1 MHSWKKW
8 EEEIQKAEFN
18 SIGAATRKR
27 HKLVGKTFV
36 SSRIIHPC
44 LATSRTGLN
53 LDSWL
58 VSFFRQFGISVTKED
73 YNCLRLGF
81 IANHKLGMKYNFH
94 GYIQRTMEDD
104 FKVVVGISA
113 YLWAFVVIFLLL
125 NVHGWY
131 TYFWIAFIPF
141 IVRANTYA
149 F

>member
-58 VSFFRQFGISVTKED
+58 VSLKILLTPFYLYLFDHGINNQK
-73 YNCLRLGF
+73 
-81 IANHKLGMKYNFH
+81 IIM
-94 GYIQRTMEDD
+94 
-104 FKVVVGISA
+104 
-113 YLWAFVVIFLLL
+113 FLSC
-125 NVHGWY
+125 
-131 TYFWIAFIPF
+131 F
-141 IVRANTYA
+141 
-149 F
+149 